1 MLIFGLCLSCFLRD
15 YQVTLFCR
23 EFQYWR
29 IYAFFVLIFG
39 VEKCACAIFHAF
51 CMSEGTPLLQQNSH
65 SSFREDYSNRHF
77 LQEGGG
83 GLNPSQ
89 DFLIDLV

>member
-1 MLIFGLCLSCFLRD
+1 MLIFGLCLSSFLRD

-39 VEKCACAIFHAF
+39 VEKCACAVFHAF
-51 CMSEGTPLLQQNSH
+51 CMSAREMFHLNSTNELLAPFAQENVQDVISTL
-65 SSFREDYSNRHF
+65 NRNRK
-77 LQEGGG
+77 L
-83 GLNPSQ
+83 
-89 DFLIDLV
+89 

>member
-1 MLIFGLCLSCFLRD
+1 MLIFGLCLSSFLRD

-39 VEKCACAIFHAF
+39 VEKCACAVFHAF
-51 CMSEGTPLLQQNSH
+51 CMSVQGGTPSLPL
-65 SSFREDYSNRHF
+65 
-77 LQEGGG
+77 
-83 GLNPSQ
+83 
-89 DFLIDLV
+89 

>member
-39 VEKCACAIFHAF
+39 VEKCACAVFHAF
-51 CMSEGTPLLQQNSH
+51 CMSVHQHYDDG
-65 SSFREDYSNRHF
+65 DDDD
-77 LQEGGG
+77 
-83 GLNPSQ
+83 
-89 DFLIDLV
+89 DFKNHGMLMLMLDL